1 MPELPEVEHA
11 RRDLE
16 RWVVGRTVIS
26 AAVPKSRVLRGQKPS
41 DLARAIQGRR
51 ATSTERRGKHL
62 LLGFNDGTAIRFHLG
77 MSGRFSQGVDHPHAR
92 LVLELDDDTAVTFRD
107 ARMFGRIEL
116 GTLEGLRASLLEEL
130 GPDPLLETL
139 GGRELLARLERTKR
153 PIKIALMDQTLI
165 AGLGNIYAAEVLW
178 LSRVHPDQPAREID
192 LKTAT
197 LLARSVQRVIADSLK
212 DLRETEG
219 TYVQDAG
226 SENPFRVYGREGERC
241 RRCKKAEI
249 VKTEH
254 GGRSTFHCPHC
265 QIRLAP
271 RIARAKRR

>member
-26 AAVPKSRVLRGQKPS
+26 AEVPKSRVLRGQKPT
-41 DLARAIQGRR
+41 DIAKALQGRR
-51 ATSTERRGKHL
+51 AISTERRGKHL
-62 LLGFNDGTAIRFHLG
+62 LLAFDGGIAIHFHLG
-77 MSGRFSQGVDHPHAR
+77 MSGRFSQGTDHPHAR
-92 LVLELDDDTAVTFRD
+92 LVLELDDGTAVTFRD
-107 ARMFGRIEL
+107 ARMFGRVQL
-116 GTLEGLRASLLEEL
+116 GTLDELRASLMSEL
-130 GPDPLLETL
+130 GPDPLLEEL
-139 GGRELLARLERTKR
+139 GGRDLLSRLERTKR
-153 PIKIALMDQTLI
+153 PIKVALMDQALI

-192 LKTAT
+192 LKTASS
-197 LLARSVQRVIADSLK
+197 LARSVQRVIADSLK
-212 DLRETEG
+212 DLRETAG

-226 SENPFRVYGREGERC
+226 SDNPFRVYGREGERC

-254 GGRSTFHCPHC
+254 GGRSTFHCPRC

-271 RIARAKRR
+271 RVARAKRR